1 MAGYTWADIGTAR
14 MPFDQFV
21 AFVCH
26 APPGTAIYH
35 ELSQGWSVIAHL
47 LTDLLEVNDLLL
59 WSKTKD
65 AQKNRRRPKRRP
77 RPGIDTGQKKP
88 SREKPQFKADVTE
101 REVMTVADYVART
114 GMKINLEGR

>member
-1 MAGYTWADIGTAR
+1 M
-14 MPFDQFV
+14 Q
-21 AFVCH
+21 
-26 APPGTAIYH
+26 
-35 ELSQGWSVIAHL
+35 
-47 LTDLLEVNDLLL
+47 DLLL

-77 RPGIDTGQKKP
+77 RPGMDMEKKKP
-88 SREKPQFKADVTE
+88 SREQPQFKADVTE